1 MQPVDATSSLRSIS
15 TARVMEPADSAVQTD
30 KIVETIPIVEPR
42 PHYPLSSNVS
52 EMMAHITEL
61 IEEQQTASK
70 EAMHEKNLENARAE
84 MARLFDAARQPS
96 DVDPSTSQV
105 NARQATVSTTQSG
118 DSEYSSDDQEPS
130 KDQQTFGSVK
140 DTGRPNLKDGSLPPI
155 VSTDN
160 RDGDSNKAESP
171 KQTTLPTSGD
181 AEVEALE
188 PALLS
193 TRKG

>member
-1 MQPVDATSSLRSIS
+1 MQPVDATSSLRTVSATREMA
-15 TARVMEPADSAVQTD
+15 TADRAVETN
-30 KIVETIPIVEPR
+30 KIVERIPIVEPR

-70 EAMHEKNLENARAE
+70 EAMHEKNLENIRAE
-84 MARLFDAARQPS
+84 MARLFDAARQSS

-105 NARQATVSTTQSG
+105 NARQATVSPTQSG
-118 DSEYSSDDQEPS
+118 GSEYSSDDQEPS
-130 KDQQTFGSVK
+130 KDQQTFDSVK

-155 VSTDN
+155 VSIDD

-171 KQTTLPTSGD
+171 KQTTLPISGD
-181 AEVEALE
+181 AEVEATE
-188 PALLS
+188 PSLLS